1 MITKSHLAF
10 SLMACLGILAGC
22 GDRADSSTE
31 TASAP
36 PPATP
41 ADAPA
46 APADTTMPPPAADT
60 ATSAD
65 ASGAIP
71 ADPAA
76 SATADER
83 AALGVLNA
91 INEHEIAAGNQA
103 LEKGVSGETR
113 SFAELMIQAHTE
125 NRDKTSGFKPDSEG
139 ADVNAQRQKGE
150 ANLAALDK
158 LSGDAY
164 AKAYV
169 DAMVKG
175 HTEALAALDQKLI
188 PKATT
193 QAVKDHLAS
202 TREHVAN
209 HLERAKA
216 LQKK

>member
-1 MITKSHLAF
+1 MITQSNLAF
-10 SLMACLGILAGC
+10 SLIACLGILAGC

-46 APADTTMPPPAADT
+46 APADTTPSTAADI

-65 ASGAIP
+65 ASGAMP
-71 ADPAA
+71 VDAA
-76 SATADER
+76 AATTTDER

-103 LEKGVSGETR
+103 LEKGVSGDTR

-125 NRDKTSGFKPDSEG
+125 NRDKTTGFKPDSEG

-150 ANLAALDK
+150 AELATLDK

-175 HTEALAALDQKLI
+175 HTDALAALDQKLI

>member
-1 MITKSHLAF
+1 MITKSYLACG
-10 SLMACLGILAGC
+10 LIVCLGLLAGC
-22 GDRADSSTE
+22 KDRNDPATE
-31 TASAP
+31 TASV
-36 PPATP
+36 PPASTP
-41 ADAPA
+41 ADTPA
-46 APADTTMPPPAADT
+46 APADAMPPPADTDT
-60 ATSAD
+60 ATVAD
-65 ASGAIP
+65 AGGTPP
-71 ADPAA
+71 AAGAA
-76 SATADER
+76 SATPDER
-83 AALGVLNA
+83 SALGVLNA

-103 LEKGVSGETR
+103 LEKGVSGDTR

-125 NRDKTSGFKPDSEG
+125 NRDKTTTFNPDTQG
-139 ADVNAQRQKGE
+139 ADAGMQRQKGE
-150 ANLAALDK
+150 SELAALDK

-193 QAVKDHLAS
+193 QAVKDHLAA